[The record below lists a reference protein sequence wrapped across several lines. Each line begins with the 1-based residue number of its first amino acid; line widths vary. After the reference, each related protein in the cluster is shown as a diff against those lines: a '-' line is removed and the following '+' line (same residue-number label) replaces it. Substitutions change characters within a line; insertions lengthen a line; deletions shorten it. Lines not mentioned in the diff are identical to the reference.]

1 MQFNFFISF
10 IIFSIVLLPLFIF
23 LLYRLRN
30 YTIFKEHQV
39 ISSIS
44 ISLTLLLLLVII
56 LILIISSTISIVQ
69 GRLHML
75 YIIAIASTVS
85 FLLITSFINISSN
98 LRLKIYLS
106 MVSIIVVTYTLT
118 VSAINDFYPY
128 YRDNVRDTLAVSRII
143 ESGFIYEAQELLK
156 NTERYYSILPI
167 FQLLLVYLT
176 SLTGDINSAYLLIGT
191 IQLIGIILGTFVLLK
206 AICKYNIVGNIYNKN
221 IYHNKIYNKYL
232 IHSIPFIGSLLIIG
246 LPYGFFA
253 ITATQPHQPQSIS
266 LSLAVIILYL
276 LINLVNKIS
285 KSIIIIFTI
294 LIAVANIYH
303 VIMSIVLFIFTI
315 GYVIYSYNK
324 RDYNGKKITTL
335 YILSIMIFASYYNI
349 LYEPSSI
356 LRINVEVNRIVNA
369 LQTTGITTAVTT
381 SGEYLSEGFKFYA
394 YSFAFLLIP
403 LIGLLC
409 IWTLDKMKI
418 VTIHNKSIFSSFNI
432 FFTIVIITFITLAF
446 ISVMANPPQTGSLE
460 RYLLGQGA
468 IFILSLIVV
477 SSILA
482 NIMLV
487 DRKAKALL
495 LCLLFIY
502 TLSGL
507 TQFYWTPDYTVT
519 VYASYPNLVN
529 INTFY
534 SKINSERD
542 ILYLHESIYIP
553 PESDNYSLQQ
563 YKLRTLYPDVKTKLF
578 AHISDNDLQFYLLK
592 YHNIGHNQ
600 SFLICITEEVD
611 KNKLTYSDAFNRI
624 FTSNRYSIFSTSLIM
639 V

>member
-23 LLYRLRN
+23 LLYRLRT

-253 ITATQPHQPQSIS
+253 ITATQPQSIS

-324 RDYNGKKITTL
+324 RDYNGKKITTS
-335 YILSIMIFASYYNI
+335 YILSIIIFASLLITIYW
-349 LYEPSSI
+349 YEPSSI
-356 LRINVEVNRIVNA
+356 LRINVQANRILNA
-369 LQTTGITTAVTT
+369 LQTTSITTAVTT

-432 FFTIVIITFITLAF
+432 FFTILIITFITLAF
-446 ISVMANPPQTGSLE
+446 ISVMANPSQTGGLG

-519 VYASYPNLVN
+519 VYASHPNLVN

-534 SKINSERD
+534 SKINSELD
-542 ILYLHESIYIP
+542 ILYLHGSIYIP

-563 YKLRTLYPDVKTKLF
+563 YKLRTLYPAVKTKLF
-578 AHISDNDLQFYLLK
+578 THISDNDLQFYLLK
-592 YHNIGHNQ
+592 HHNIGHNQ
-600 SFLICITEEVD
+600 SFLIFITEEVD

-624 FTSNRYSIFSTSLIM
+624 FTSNRYSVFSTSLIM

>member
-1 MQFNFFISF
+1 
-10 IIFSIVLLPLFIF
+10 
-23 LLYRLRN
+23 
-30 YTIFKEHQV
+30 
-39 ISSIS
+39 
-44 ISLTLLLLLVII
+44 
-56 LILIISSTISIVQ
+56 
-69 GRLHML
+69 
-75 YIIAIASTVS
+75 
-85 FLLITSFINISSN
+85 
-98 LRLKIYLS
+98 

-253 ITATQPHQPQSIS
+253 ITATQPQSIS

-324 RDYNGKKITTL
+324 RDYNGKKITTS
-335 YILSIMIFASYYNI
+335 YILSIIIFASLLITIYW
-349 LYEPSSI
+349 YEPSSI
-356 LRINVEVNRIVNA
+356 LRINVQANRILNA
-369 LQTTGITTAVTT
+369 LQTTSITTAVTT

-432 FFTIVIITFITLAF
+432 FFTILIITFITLAF
-446 ISVMANPPQTGSLE
+446 ISVMANPSQTGGLG

-519 VYASYPNLVN
+519 VYASHPNLVN

-534 SKINSERD
+534 SKINSELD
-542 ILYLHESIYIP
+542 ILYLHGSIYIP

-563 YKLRTLYPDVKTKLF
+563 YKLRTLYPAVKTKLF
-578 AHISDNDLQFYLLK
+578 THISDNDLQFYLLK
-592 YHNIGHNQ
+592 HHNIGHNQ
-600 SFLICITEEVD
+600 SFLIFITEEVD

-624 FTSNRYSIFSTSLIM
+624 FTSNRYSVFSTSLIM

>member
-23 LLYRLRN
+23 LLYRLRT
-30 YTIFKEHQV
+30 YIIFKEHQV

-206 AICKYNIVGNIYNKN
+206 SICKYNIVGNIYNKN

-253 ITATQPHQPQSIS
+253 ITATQPQSIS

-294 LIAVANIYH
+294 LIAAANIYH

-324 RDYNGKKITTL
+324 RDYNGKKITTS
-335 YILSIMIFASYYNI
+335 YILSIMIFASLLITIYW
-349 LYEPSSI
+349 YEPSSI
-356 LRINVEVNRIVNA
+356 LRINVQANRIVNA

-432 FFTIVIITFITLAF
+432 FFTILIITFITLAF
-446 ISVMANPPQTGSLE
+446 ISVMANPSQTGGLG

-542 ILYLHESIYIP
+542 ILYLHGSIYIP

-563 YKLRTLYPDVKTKLF
+563 YKLRTLYPAVKTKLF
-578 AHISDNDLQFYLLK
+578 THISDNDLQFYLLK
-592 YHNIGHNQ
+592 HHNIGHNQ